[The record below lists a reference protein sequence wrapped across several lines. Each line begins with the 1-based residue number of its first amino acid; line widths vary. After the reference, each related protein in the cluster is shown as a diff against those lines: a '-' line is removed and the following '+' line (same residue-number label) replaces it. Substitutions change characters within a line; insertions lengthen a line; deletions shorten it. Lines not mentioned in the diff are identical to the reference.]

1 MEEFDKAAIKW
12 VIAKLKGQRG
22 NQVNIFIGN
31 LKMQANKDYALSIV
45 DSIRQQDADKYKTE
59 FQEQILQVIR
69 EAPDKKETVMNFL
82 KSFGYNTKEIE
93 KQLKRRY

>member
-1 MEEFDKAAIKW
+1 MEKFDEKAIKW

-45 DSIRQQDADKYKTE
+45 DSIKPQDADKYKAE
-59 FQEQILQVIR
+59 FQEEILKVIK
-69 EAPDKKETVMNFL
+69 EAPDKKETVMKFL
-82 KSFGYNTKEIE
+82 KSFGFNTKEIQE
-93 KQLKRRY
+93 KLNVR